1 MQLSKI
7 PKFPIGSP
15 VELNKLWKRATVY
28 KSQWHKESNQ
38 YIYFLLGEDINPK
51 ALYKESALIAGIL
64 RTPNYQ
70 EERDGTIYR
79 IYLDCSGGNY
89 AYFLWQD
96 GKFIHKGAY
105 NFLQKSEAWN
115 AALKRLTAILN
126 AQGVK

>member
-1 MQLSKI
+1 MKLANI

-51 ALYKESALIAGIL
+51 APYKESALIAGVP

-79 IYLDCSGGNY
+79 IYLDFANGNY

-115 AALKRLTAILN
+115 AALRRLIAILN
-126 AQGVK
+126 AQEVK

>member
-1 MQLSKI
+1 MQIPKI
-7 PKFPIGSP
+7 PKFSIGLP
-15 VELNKLWKRATVY
+15 VELKILWKRATVY
-28 KSQWHKESNQ
+28 KSTWNKEINQ
-38 YIYFLLGEDINPK
+38 YIYFLVGEDINPL
-51 ALYKESALIAGIL
+51 APYKESLLIAGIP

-70 EERDGTIYR
+70 EERDGVMYR

-115 AALKRLTAILN
+115 AALRRLIDVQST
-126 AQGVK
+126 QEVS

>member
-1 MQLSKI
+1 MQLLNI

-38 YIYFLLGEDINPK
+38 YIYFLLGEDINLK
-51 ALYKESALIAGIL
+51 APYKESALIAGIP

-70 EERDGTIYR
+70 EEKDGTIYR
-79 IYLDCSGGNY
+79 IYLDCFGGNY

-105 NFLQKSEAWN
+105 NFLQKTEAWN
-115 AALKRLTAILN
+115 AALNRLIAILN
-126 AQGVK
+126 TQEVK

>member
-38 YIYFLLGEDINPK
+38 YIYFLVGDDINPR
-51 ALYKESALIAGIL
+51 ALYKESALIAGIP

-70 EERDGTIYR
+70 EERNGVIYR

-115 AALKRLTAILN
+115 AALKRLCCIQST
-126 AQGVK
+126 QEVS

>member
-1 MQLSKI
+1 MQLLNI
-7 PKFPIGSP
+7 PKFSIGSP

-38 YIYFLLGEDINPK
+38 YIYFLLGKDINPK
-51 ALYKESALIAGIL
+51 APYKESTLIVGIP

-70 EERDGTIYR
+70 EERDEAIYR
-79 IYLDCSGGNY
+79 IYLDCFEGNY

-115 AALKRLTAILN
+115 AALKRLIDVQN
-126 AQGVK
+126 AQEVK

>member
-1 MQLSKI
+1 MHLPKI

-28 KSQWHKESNQ
+28 KSQWHKETNQ
-38 YIYFLLGEDINPK
+38 YVYFLVGEDINPL
-51 ALYKESALIAGIL
+51 APYKESILIAGIP

-70 EERDGTIYR
+70 EERDGVIYR

-115 AALKRLTAILN
+115 AALKRLSAIQN
-126 AQGVK
+126 TQEVK

>member
-1 MQLSKI
+1 MQLTNI

-15 VELNKLWKRATVY
+15 VELKILWKRAAVY
-28 KSQWHKESNQ
+28 KSTWSKEIGQ
-38 YIYFLLGEDINPK
+38 YAYLLVGEDINPK
-51 ALYKESALIAGIL
+51 AFYKESILVAGIP

-70 EERDGTIYR
+70 EERDGVIYR

-105 NFLQKSEAWN
+105 NFLQKTEAWN
-115 AALKRLTAILN
+115 AALRRLIAILN
-126 AQGVK
+126 AQEVQ

>member
-1 MQLSKI
+1 MQFPKI

-38 YIYFLLGEDINPK
+38 YVYLLVAEDINPL
-51 ALYKESALIAGIL
+51 APYKESILIAGIP

-70 EERDGTIYR
+70 EERDGVIYR

-96 GKFIHKGAY
+96 GEFIHKGDY
-105 NFLQKSEAWN
+105 NFLQKSEAWS
-115 AALKRLTAILN
+115 AALKRLIDVQN
-126 AQGVK
+126 AQEVR

>member
-1 MQLSKI
+1 MQLPKI
-7 PKFPIGSP
+7 PKFSIGSP
-15 VELNKLWKRATVY
+15 VELKILWKRATAY
-28 KSQWHKESNQ
+28 KSQWNKEINQ
-38 YIYFLLGEDINPK
+38 YVYFLVGEDINPL
-51 ALYKESALIAGIL
+51 APYKESALIAGVP

-115 AALKRLTAILN
+115 AALKRLIDVQN
-126 AQGVK
+126 AQEVK

>member
-1 MQLSKI
+1 MKLASI

-38 YIYFLLGEDINPK
+38 YIYFLIGKDINPK
-51 ALYKESALIAGIL
+51 APYKESALIAGVP
-64 RTPNYQ
+64 RTPDYQ

-79 IYLDCSGGNY
+79 IYLNCSGGNY

-115 AALKRLTAILN
+115 AAIRRLIAILN
-126 AQGVK
+126 AQEVK